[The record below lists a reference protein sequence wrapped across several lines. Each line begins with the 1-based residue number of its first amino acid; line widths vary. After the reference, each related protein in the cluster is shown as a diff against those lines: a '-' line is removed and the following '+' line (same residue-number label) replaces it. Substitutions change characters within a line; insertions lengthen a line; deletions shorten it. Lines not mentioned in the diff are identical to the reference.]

1 MRMTPGVGPTS
12 PLRPLSVTDPYTSL
26 RLAFVSLNDSA
37 DVHQWSGL
45 NYHIARSLER
55 AGATLVRVGPLTH
68 PWTTAMKLRRRWY
81 GLRGQAYHANMER
94 SALDAYGAR
103 ARSLIPRDVDGVFA
117 VTSMIAAG
125 LEGLNVPI
133 ISWDDASPAA
143 LTDYYPEF
151 VRLSATSARD
161 NDAMGRRAARN
172 VSLALY
178 ASEWAADSARAAY
191 GLPAEKVAVVPFGA
205 NLDELPSGVEV
216 AAAIAARPGN
226 VCRLLWIGVDWQ
238 RKRGD
243 LVVEIARRIVATG
256 IPVELTV
263 VGCTPTPREPLPD
276 WVRVEGFVSKQTPE
290 GAARLAKLFA
300 RSHFLVMPSL
310 AEAYGLVYCE
320 AAAFGVPSVA
330 TRTGGVPTIVLDGE
344 TGILDDLH
352 ATAESYVG
360 RMLPLLRDRERYDAM
375 ARGARARSEARLNW
389 DVAGR
394 EVVARIEGVVRGGG
408 VRGEAGL
415 IGTSV

>member
-1 MRMTPGVGPTS
+1 MKLAYVSPTDSTDALQWPG
-12 PLRPLSVTDPYTSL
+12 LD
-26 RLAFVSLNDSA
+26 
-37 DVHQWSGL
+37 
-45 NYHIARSLER
+45 YHIARSLER

-68 PWTTAMKLRRRWY
+68 SWTTDMKVRRRWNALRRR
-81 GLRGQAYHANMER
+81 AHHADVEC
-94 SALDAYGAR
+94 STLEAYGAR
-103 ARSLIPRDVDGVFA
+103 ARLLIPRDVDAVFT

-133 ISWDDASPAA
+133 VSWDDASPAA
-143 LTDYYPEF
+143 LADYQPEL
-151 VRLSATSARD
+151 VRVAASSALD
-161 NDAMGRRAARN
+161 VDAMGRRAVRN

-178 ASEWAADSARAAY
+178 ASEWAAAAREVY
-191 GLPAEKVAVVPFGA
+191 GLSEEKVAVVPFGA
-205 NLDELPSGVEV
+205 NLDPVPSAREV
-216 AAAIAARPGN
+216 AAAVGARPGN
-226 VCRLLWIGVDWQ
+226 VCRLLWMGMDWT

-243 LVVEIARRIVATG
+243 LAVEIARRIAAAG
-256 IPVELTV
+256 LPVELTV
-263 VGCTPTPREPLPD
+263 VGCTPAVREPLPD
-276 WVRVEGFVSKQTPE
+276 WVHVEGFVSKQTPE

-344 TGILDDLH
+344 TGILDDPD

-360 RMLPLLRDRERYDAM
+360 RMLPLLRYRERYEAM
-375 ARGARARSEARLNW
+375 ARAARAHSEARLNW

-394 EVVARIEGVVRGGG
+394 EVAWRVEALVCGRDDARYFEPDSLRLA
-408 VRGEAGL
+408 RR
-415 IGTSV
+415 SCRF

>member
-1 MRMTPGVGPTS
+1 VK
-12 PLRPLSVTDPYTSL
+12 
-26 RLAFVSLNDSA
+26 LAYVSLNDST
-37 DVHQWSGL
+37 DVLQWSGL
-45 NYHIARSLER
+45 NYHIARALER

-68 PWTTAMKLRRRWY
+68 PWTTEMKLRRRWNV
-81 GLRGQAYHANMER
+81 LRGRAYHANMEP
-94 SALDAYGAR
+94 SALDAFGAR
-103 ARSLIPRDVDGVFA
+103 ARLLIPRDVDAVFA

-133 ISWDDASPAA
+133 VSWDDASPAA
-143 LTDYYPEF
+143 LAEYYPEF
-151 VRLSATSARD
+151 VRLAASSARD
-161 NDAMGRRAARN
+161 GDAMGRRAARN

-178 ASEWAADSARAAY
+178 ASEWAAASARDAY
-191 GLPAEKVAVVPFGA
+191 GLPEERVAVVPFGA
-205 NLDELPSGVEV
+205 NLDPVPSDRDV

-226 VCRLLWIGVDWQ
+226 VCRLLWVGVDWA

-243 LVVEIARRIVATG
+243 LAVEIARRIAAAG
-256 IPVELTV
+256 LPVELTV
-263 VGCTPTPREPLPD
+263 VGCTPTAREPLPD
-276 WVRVEGFVSKQTPE
+276 WVHVEGFVSKQTAE

-344 TGILDDLH
+344 TGILDDPD
-352 ATAESYVG
+352 ASAESYVG

-375 ARGARARSEARLNW
+375 ARAARAHSEARLNW

-394 EVVARIEGVVRGGG
+394 EVVGRIEALVSGRRVGTEGRLAGSVV
-408 VRGEAGL
+408 
-415 IGTSV
+415 

>member
-1 MRMTPGVGPTS
+1 M
-12 PLRPLSVTDPYTSL
+12 
-26 RLAFVSLNDSA
+26 RLAFVSLNDST
-37 DVHQWSGL
+37 DVLQWSGL

-68 PWTTAMKLRRRWY
+68 PWTTEMKVRRRWNV
-81 GLRGQAYHANMER
+81 LRGRAYHANMEPA
-94 SALDAYGAR
+94 ALDAFGAR
-103 ARSLIPRDVDGVFA
+103 ARLLIPRDVDAVFA

-143 LTDYYPEF
+143 LTGYYPEF
-151 VRLSATSARD
+151 VRLAATSARD
-161 NDAMGRRAARN
+161 ADAMGRRAARN

-178 ASEWAADSARAAY
+178 ASEWAAESARASY
-191 GLPAEKVAVVPFGA
+191 GLPAAKVAVVPFGA
-205 NLDELPSGVEV
+205 NLDPMPGALDV
-216 AAAIAARPGN
+216 AAAIAARPAN
-226 VCRLLWIGVDWQ
+226 VCRLLWVGVDWA

-243 LVVEIARRIVATG
+243 LAVEIGRRIAAAGT
-256 IPVELTV
+256 PVELTV
-263 VGCTPTPREPLPD
+263 VGCTPTPREPLPE
-276 WVRVEGFVSKQTPE
+276 WVHVEGFVSKQNPE

-344 TGILDDLH
+344 TGILDDPD

-360 RMLPLLRDRERYDAM
+360 RMLPLLRDRSRYDAM
-375 ARGARARSEARLNW
+375 ARSARERSETRLNW

-394 EVVARIEGVVRGGG
+394 EVMQRIEALVSGSGRRVE
-408 VRGEAGL
+408 EAYS
-415 IGTSV
+415 GTSV